1 MTATFDSVLTGAA
14 SPGVYFWRGR
24 RDRDLVGEATAAGWQ
39 ATSLDTRSATSFDD
53 FYDAVAMAWNLA
65 EWFGR
70 NLDALF
76 DVLAELASQPT
87 LIVWDGLRELAD
99 VDPVQ
104 AGAVVE
110 VLRDATGQASA
121 LVVIVRD
128 ELEVSEFD
136 GLL

>member
-1 MTATFDSVLTGAA
+1 MTATFESVLAGVV
-14 SPGVYFWRGR
+14 SPSLFSWRGR
-24 RDRDLVGEATAAGWQ
+24 PDRDLAGEARAAGWQ
-39 ATSLDTRSATSFDD
+39 ALSLDTRSVTSFEE
-53 FYDAVAMAWNLA
+53 FYDEVATAWALP

-76 DVLAELASQPT
+76 DVLADLALRPT
-87 LIVWDGLRELAD
+87 VITWDGLRQLAD

-104 AGAVVE
+104 TSAVVE
-110 VLRDATGQASA
+110 VLRDACGQAAA

-128 ELEVSEFD
+128 DLGISEFD

>member
-1 MTATFDSVLTGAA
+1 MTATFDSVLAGRV
-14 SPGVYFWRGR
+14 SPGVYAWRGR

-39 ATSLDTRSATSFDD
+39 ALGLDTRGVTSYDE
-53 FYDAVAMAWNLA
+53 FYDRVAASWSLP

-76 DVLAELASQPT
+76 DALADLTAQPT
-87 LIVWDGLRELAD
+87 VIVWDGLRELAD

-104 AGAVVE
+104 TSAVVE
-110 VLRDATGQASA
+110 VLRDATGQAPA
-121 LVVIVRD
+121 LVVVVRD

>member
-1 MTATFDSVLTGAA
+1 MTAKFDSVLSGAV
-14 SPGVYFWRGR
+14 SPGLFTWRGR
-24 RDRDLVGEATAAGWQ
+24 ADRDLVGEAHAAGWQ
-39 ATSLDTRSATSFDD
+39 ALSLDTRHVTSFEE
-53 FYDAVAMAWNLA
+53 FYDEVATAWALP

-76 DVLAELASQPT
+76 DVLGDLAQRPT

-104 AGAVVE
+104 TSAVVD
-110 VLRDATGQASA
+110 VLRDASEQATA

-128 ELEVSEFD
+128 DLDVSEFD

>member
-1 MTATFDSVLTGAA
+1 MTATFQSVLSGVV
-14 SPGVYFWRGR
+14 SPGLFSWRGR
-24 RDRDLVGEATAAGWQ
+24 PERDLVGEAQAAGWQ
-39 ATSLDTRSATSFDD
+39 ALSLDTRHVASFEE
-53 FYDAVAMAWNLA
+53 FYDEVALAWALP

-76 DVLAELASQPT
+76 DVLADLALRPT
-87 LIVWDGLRELAD
+87 VIAWDGLRQLAD

-104 AGAVVE
+104 TSAVVE
-110 VLRDATGQASA
+110 VLRDACGQAAA

-128 ELEVSEFD
+128 DLEVSEFD

>member
-1 MTATFDSVLTGAA
+1 MTGTFESVLAGIV
-14 SPGVYFWRGR
+14 SPGVFSWRGR
-24 RDRDLVGEATAAGWQ
+24 TDRDLVEEARSAGWQ
-39 ATSLDTRSATSFDD
+39 SLSVDTRGATSFDD
-53 FYDAVAMAWNLA
+53 FYDEVATAWALP

-70 NLDALF
+70 NCDALF
-76 DVLAELASQPT
+76 DVLGDLALRPT

-104 AGAVVE
+104 TSAVVE
-110 VLRDATGQASA
+110 VLRDATGQATA

-128 ELEVSEFD
+128 DLEVSEFD

>member
-1 MTATFDSVLTGAA
+1 MTATFDSVLSGAV
-14 SPGVYFWRGR
+14 SPGVYCWRGR

-39 ATSLDTRSATSFDD
+39 AMSLDTRSATSFDD
-53 FYDAVAMAWNLA
+53 FYDAVAMAWNLP

-76 DVLAELASQPT
+76 DVLADVTTRPT

-110 VLRDATGQASA
+110 VLRDATGQAST

-128 ELEVSEFD
+128 ELEISEFD